1 MKIKP
6 ILTYVIELE
15 NDEAEQLAEYIYQ
28 ANETAVLNANPDA
41 RNVARQFL
49 AMLQETARN
58 YAQPPF

>member
-6 ILTYVIELE
+6 VLTYVIELDNE
-15 NDEAEQLAEYIYQ
+15 EVEHLAEYLYQ

-41 RNVARQFL
+41 RTVARQFL
-49 AMLQETARN
+49 AMLQETSRS

>member
-15 NDEAEQLAEYIYQ
+15 NDEAEHLAEYIYQ